1 MKGRYSLMIL
11 LVGDEA
17 DSILYFKNR
26 IELTEEYDLPLGMHA
41 YSGKIGGEEVLI
53 TCVGR
58 GNMLSSLRTGY
69 LLERFSPYVCIS
81 IGTVYSLRNDLH
93 QGDLFIADRH
103 YNYGVDFSTDG
114 KTVYGQIPEEPP
126 FYNASSTL
134 NDTAEAMAYQ
144 VGGAYVERG
153 FLLSGDKDY
162 VDLSA
167 FQGIIA
173 RHYNGTEK
181 MACYD
186 TNSGGIA
193 LSCRHYKTA
202 LLTLKVVSYE
212 PLRPEQLL
220 SKKRKGLES
229 MGLLSEILVAMLVNT
244 QRSL

>member
-1 MKGRYSLMIL
+1 MIL

-17 DSILYFKNR
+17 DSILYFRNR
-26 IELTEEYDLPLGMHA
+26 IELIEEFDLPLGMHA

-53 TCVGR
+53 ASVGR
-58 GNMLSSLRTGY
+58 GNMLSSLRMGY
-69 LLERFSPYVCIS
+69 LLERFTPYVCIS
-81 IGTVYSLRNDLH
+81 TGAVYSLRNDLH
-93 QGDLFIADRH
+93 QGDLFIADRY
-103 YNYGVDFSTDG
+103 YNYGVDFYTDG

-126 FYNASSTL
+126 FYNASITL

-162 VDLSA
+162 VDLSS

-186 TNSGGIA
+186 MNSGGIA
-193 LSCRHYKTA
+193 LACRHYKTA

-220 SKKRKGLES
+220 SKKRKSLES
-229 MGLLSEILVAMLVNT
+229 MGLLSEVLIAMLVNM